1 MRSCFA
7 RKGFAVKAVARMP
20 KNRLLLISL
29 ATLMVVLG
37 TIVFTPL
44 VVSNGL
50 RLWLHWQAHRQHLKI
65 EIGKIAAPLLRPISI
80 ERIRVTGEKGAAPQI
95 ELNAERAIL
104 HLSLAKILAG
114 RGDGVRTLS
123 IQTAHAQIR
132 RDYSESARPARFNWT
147 ALQSLLPANFNIAHL
162 DLRVENGPTVVLLR
176 NAAISGNQIEA
187 GRFSA
192 GEFTITSPLFRQS
205 FSQLRGAT
213 KWQEDRLT
221 VGGMNLARG
230 LDLQSFTVDLSRLD
244 KERADLQFDL
254 DVLGGKIRAS
264 VSNEWPGQHS
274 IWNLAGTASGISLAQ
289 TSEAL
294 GFTDR
299 LGGSLRACNFTFR
312 GDPRDP
318 MRGTA
323 SVWTE
328 LNGLSWHN
336 RAADVIML
344 GAIFYNRQIQLQQL
358 YIKQRKNELTMSG
371 EGAIPS
377 KSADWLHPDFRGQI
391 LGKIT
396 DLGQFAELF
405 GAGPRDFAGAIAIE
419 GTLNAR
425 ERKLGGFLT
434 ASGNSLSL
442 FKRQIDRLAAKINL
456 KADALEL
463 EQFEV
468 VRKKD
473 FIRAQGKIDIAH
485 DNDCSGSIEAKIGD
499 ASEYFPLG
507 RAGSNGAA
515 IPVQLNTKISSGSWD
530 MQAAFTLP
538 GSSPV
543 DLAAKFLLRIG
554 QDWKTFLASPLEAT
568 IHFPALVL
576 ASAPQFLHPAIFNEG
591 ILSGSISLSQNLEH
605 PNMTGEVQ
613 LLNGV
618 LQNAP
623 LDLTRASGRLIF
635 GGDHGTLEFLNA
647 ATKDVDLSLKGE
659 VDFRNS
665 KDVVVRI
672 SSATPIFDT
681 STNVQ
686 DCVRRIEIVPVDVT
700 LAPTIEQFEFHGDVF
715 GNGWKFGLKERG
727 TASGATIANQT
738 ATEFHFCAG
747 TTAQGEV
754 FNVAVPPRPQPSP
767 RARKQGRR
775 R

>member
-1 MRSCFA
+1 
-7 RKGFAVKAVARMP
+7 MP

-29 ATLMVVLG
+29 ATLMVVLA
-37 TIVFTPL
+37 TIVFAPF
-44 VVSNGL
+44 VVSNWL
-50 RLWLHWQAHRQHLKI
+50 RVWLHWQAHRQHLTI
-65 EIGKIAAPLLRPISI
+65 ELGKIAAPLLRPVSI
-80 ERIRVTGEKGAAPQI
+80 ERIRVKSENGAGTQI

-114 RGDGVRTLS
+114 RGNGVRTLS
-123 IQTAHAQIR
+123 IQTARAEVR
-132 RDYSESARPARFNWT
+132 RDYSESVRPAGFNWT
-147 ALQSLLPANFNIAHL
+147 ALQSLLPANFDIGHL
-162 DLRVENGPTVVLLR
+162 DLRVENGPSVILLR

-192 GEFTITSPLFRQS
+192 GDFTITSPLFRQT

-221 VGGMNLARG
+221 VGGINLARG
-230 LDLQSFTVDLSRLD
+230 LDLQSTTVDLSRLD

-358 YIKQRKNELTMSG
+358 YIKQRQNELSMSG
-371 EGAIPS
+371 QGAIPS
-377 KSADWLHPDFRGQI
+377 KSADWLNPDFRGQV

-405 GAGPRDFAGAIAIE
+405 GAKPGDFAGAIAIE

-434 ASGNSLSL
+434 ATGNALSL
-442 FKRQIDRLAAKINL
+442 FKRQIDRFSAKINL

-463 EQFEV
+463 EQLEV

-485 DNDCSGSIEAKIGD
+485 ENDYSGAIEAKIGD
-499 ASEYFPLG
+499 ASEYFLLG
-507 RAGSNGAA
+507 RPGSSGAA
-515 IPVQLNTKISSGSWD
+515 IPVQLNTRISSGAWD
-530 MQAAFTLP
+530 TQAAFALP
-538 GSSPV
+538 GSSAV
-543 DLAAKFLLRIG
+543 DLAAKFPLKIG

-568 IHFPALVL
+568 IRFPAVVL
-576 ASAPQFLHPAIFNEG
+576 ASAPQLLHPAIFNEG
-591 ILSGSISLSQNLEH
+591 ILSGMISLSQNLEH
-605 PNMTGEVQ
+605 PNITGEIQ

-623 LDLTRASGRLIF
+623 LEMTRASGRMTF
-635 GGDHGTLEFLNA
+635 SGDRGTLEFLNA
-647 ATKDVDLSLKGE
+647 AAKDVDLSLKAD

-665 KDVVVRI
+665 NEVIVRF
-672 SSATPIFDT
+672 SSATPLFDT
-681 STNVQ
+681 TTSVQ
-686 DCVRRIEIVPVDVT
+686 DCVRRIEIVPVDIT
-700 LAPTIEQFEFHGDVF
+700 LAPTIEELEFQGDLF
-715 GNGWKFGLKERG
+715 DSTWKMGLKETG
-727 TASGATIANQT
+727 TSSAATIANPLT
-738 ATEFHFCAG
+738 REFHFCAG
-747 TTAQGEV
+747 ATPPGAV
-754 FNVAVPPRPQPSP
+754 FNVGVHPRPQPSP
-767 RARKQGRR
+767 SRAKKRGRR

>member
-1 MRSCFA
+1 
-7 RKGFAVKAVARMP
+7 MP
-20 KNRLLLISL
+20 KNRLFLISL
-29 ATLMVVLG
+29 STLMVALG
-37 TIVFTPL
+37 MIVFAPF

-50 RLWLHWQAHRQHLKI
+50 RLWLHWQAHRQQLKI
-65 EIGKIAAPLLRPISI
+65 ELGKISAPFLRPVSI
-80 ERIRVTGEKGAAPQI
+80 ERIRVTSKPGAATQI
-95 ELNAERAIL
+95 ELNAEQTIL
-104 HLSLAKILAG
+104 HPRLAKILTG
-114 RGDGVRTLS
+114 RGDGVRNLS
-123 IQTAHAQIR
+123 IKTARAEIR
-132 RDYSESARPARFNWT
+132 RDYSESVRPALFNWT
-147 ALQSLLPANFNIAHL
+147 ALQSLLPVNFDIGHL
-162 DLRVENGPTVVLLR
+162 DLRVENGPTVVLLH
-176 NAAISGNQIEA
+176 NASISGNPIEA

-192 GEFTITSPLFRQS
+192 AEFTTTSPLLRQT

-221 VGGMNLARG
+221 IGGMNLARG
-230 LDLQSFTVDLSRLD
+230 LDLQSIMVDLSRLD

-264 VSNEWPGQHS
+264 ISNEWPGQHS
-274 IWNLAGTASGISLAQ
+274 IWNVAGTASGISLAQ

-294 GFTDR
+294 GFTDP
-299 LGGSLRACNFTFR
+299 LGGSLRACNFTFQ

-318 MRGTA
+318 LRGTA

-328 LNGLSWHN
+328 LNGLSWHK
-336 RAADVIML
+336 RAADLIML

-358 YIKQRKNELTMSG
+358 YIKQRQNELSMSG

-377 KSADWLHPDFRGQI
+377 KSTDWLKPDFRGQI

-405 GAGPRDFAGAIAIE
+405 GAGPRDFAGTIAIE

-442 FKRQIDRLAAKINL
+442 FKRQIDRLSAKINL

-463 EQFEV
+463 EQFELA
-468 VRKKD
+468 RKKD
-473 FIRAQGKIDIAH
+473 FIRAQGKIDISH
-485 DNDCSGSIEAKIGD
+485 DNNYSGSIEAKIGD
-499 ASEYFPLG
+499 ASEYFLLG

-530 MQAAFTLP
+530 MQAAFSLP

-543 DLAAKFLLRIG
+543 DLAAKFPLKIG

-568 IHFPALVL
+568 IHFPAVVL
-576 ASAPQFLHPAIFNEG
+576 AGAPQFLHPAIFNEG
-591 ILSGSISLSQNLEH
+591 ILSGTISLSQNLEH
-605 PNMTGEVQ
+605 PSISGEVQ

-623 LDLTRASGRLIF
+623 LDLTRASGRVAF
-635 GGDHGTLEFLNA
+635 SGDHATLEFLNA
-647 ATKDVDLSLKGE
+647 AIKDVDLSLKGE

-681 STNVQ
+681 SANVQ
-686 DCVRRIEIVPVDVT
+686 DCVRRIEIVPVEVT
-700 LAPTIEQFEFHGDVF
+700 LAPTIEQLEFQGDLF
-715 GNGWKFGLKERG
+715 GSNWKVGLKEKG
-727 TASGATIANQT
+727 TASVASIGNQS
-738 ATEFHFCAG
+738 AREFHFCTGA
-747 TTAQGEV
+747 TPQLEV
-754 FNVAVPPRPQPSP
+754 FNIGVHPRPQTSPS
-767 RARKQGRR
+767 RARKHGRR

>member
-1 MRSCFA
+1 
-7 RKGFAVKAVARMP
+7 MP

-29 ATLMVVLG
+29 ATVMVVLG
-37 TIVFTPL
+37 TIIFAPF

-50 RLWLHWQAHRQHLKI
+50 RLWLRWQAHRQQLKI
-65 EIGKIAAPLLRPISI
+65 ELGKIAAPLLRPVSI
-80 ERIRVTGEKGAAPQI
+80 ERIRVTSEKGAATQI
-95 ELNAERAIL
+95 ALNAERAIL

-123 IQTAHAQIR
+123 IQRARAEIR
-132 RDYSESARPARFNWT
+132 SDYSESVRPARFNWT
-147 ALQSLLPANFNIAHL
+147 ALQSLLPANFDIAHL
-162 DLRVENGPTVVLLR
+162 DLRVENGPSVVLLR
-176 NAAISGNQIEA
+176 NAAVSGNQIEA

-192 GEFTITSPLFRQS
+192 GEFTITSPLFRQT

-221 VGGMNLARG
+221 VGGMSLARG
-230 LDLQSFTVDLSRLD
+230 LDLQSIIVDLSRLD
-244 KERADLQFDL
+244 KKRADLQFDL

-274 IWNLAGTASGISLAQ
+274 IWNVAGTASGISLAQ

-377 KSADWLHPDFRGQI
+377 KSADWLNPDFRGQI

-405 GAGPRDFAGAIAIE
+405 GAGPHDFAGAIAIE

-442 FKRQIDRLAAKINL
+442 FKRQIDRLTAKINL

-463 EQFEV
+463 EQFELA
-468 VRKKD
+468 RKKD
-473 FIRAQGKIDIAH
+473 FIRAQGRIDISH
-485 DNDCSGSIEAKIGD
+485 ENDYSGSIEAKIGD
-499 ASEYFPLG
+499 ASEYFLLG

-530 MQAAFTLP
+530 TQAAFTLP

-543 DLAAKFLLRIG
+543 DLVAKFPLKIG
-554 QDWKTFLASPLEAT
+554 QDWKTFLASPMEAT
-568 IHFPALVL
+568 IHFPAVVL

-591 ILSGSISLSQNLEH
+591 ILSGTLSLSQNLEH
-605 PNMTGEVQ
+605 PGITGEVQ

-623 LDLTRASGRLIF
+623 LDLTRASGRLTLSS
-635 GGDHGTLEFLNA
+635 DHGTLEFLNA
-647 ATKDVDLSLKGE
+647 TTKDVDLSLKGE

-665 KDVVVRI
+665 KDIVVRI
-672 SSATPIFDT
+672 SSATPLFDT
-681 STNVQ
+681 STNIQ

-700 LAPTIEQFEFHGDVF
+700 LAPTIEQLEFQGDVF
-715 GNGWKFGLKERG
+715 GNSWKFGLKEEG
-727 TASGATIANQT
+727 TALVATIANQT
-738 ATEFHFCAG
+738 AREFHFCTG

-754 FNVAVPPRPQPSP
+754 FNVGLHPRLQPSP
-767 RARKQGRR
+767 PRAHKQGRR

>member
-1 MRSCFA
+1 
-7 RKGFAVKAVARMP
+7 MP

-29 ATLMVVLG
+29 ALLMLALG
-37 TIVFTPL
+37 TIVFAPFI
-44 VVSNGL
+44 VSNGL

-65 EIGKIAAPLLRPISI
+65 EIGKITAPFLRPVSI
-80 ERIRVTGEKGAAPQI
+80 ERIRVTSEKDAAPQI
-95 ELNAERAIL
+95 EFIAEHTIL
-104 HLSLAKILAG
+104 RFSLIG

-123 IQTAHAQIR
+123 IQTARAQIR
-132 RDYSESARPARFNWT
+132 RDYSENGKPARFNWT
-147 ALQSLLPANFNIAHL
+147 ALQAMLPANFDIGHL

-192 GEFTITSPLFRQS
+192 GELTITSPLFRQT

-213 KWQEDRLT
+213 KWQENRLT

-230 LDLQSFTVDLSRLD
+230 LDLQTITVDLSRLD
-244 KERADLQFDL
+244 KKRADLQFDL
-254 DVLGGKIRAS
+254 DVLGGKIRGS

-323 SVWTE
+323 SIWTE

-358 YIKQRKNELTMSG
+358 YIKQRQNELSMSG

-377 KSADWLHPDFRGQI
+377 KSADWLNPDFRGKI

-405 GAGPRDFAGAIAIE
+405 GAGPRAFAGAITIE

-425 ERKLGGFLT
+425 EHKLGGFLT
-434 ASGNSLSL
+434 ATGNSLSL

-463 EQFEV
+463 EQFEL

-473 FIRAQGKIDIAH
+473 FIRAQGKIDISH
-485 DNDCSGSIEAKIGD
+485 ENDYSGSIEAKIGD
-499 ASEYFPLG
+499 ASEYFLLG
-507 RAGSNGAA
+507 RAGSNEAP
-515 IPVQLNTKISSGSWD
+515 IPVHLNAKISSGSWD
-530 MQAAFTLP
+530 TQGAFTLP

-543 DLAAKFLLRIG
+543 DLAGKIPLKIG

-568 IHFPALVL
+568 IHFPAVVL
-576 ASAPQFLHPAIFNEG
+576 AGAPQFLHPAIFSEG
-591 ILSGSISLSQNLEH
+591 ILSGTISLSQNLEH
-605 PNMTGEVQ
+605 PNITGEVQ

-623 LDLTRASGRLIF
+623 LDLTRASGRLTF
-635 GGDHGTLEFLNA
+635 NGDHGTLEFLNA

-665 KDVVVRI
+665 QDVVVRI
-672 SSATPIFDT
+672 SSAIPIFDT

-700 LAPTIEQFEFHGDVF
+700 LAPTIEQIEFEGDMF
-715 GNGWKFGLKERG
+715 GNSWKFGLKEGG
-727 TASGATIANQT
+727 TASAATIANQT
-738 ATEFHFCAG
+738 APEFHFCTG
-747 TTAQGEV
+747 TTAQGETFDV
-754 FNVAVPPRPQPSP
+754 GVPRRPQPSPP

>member
-1 MRSCFA
+1 
-7 RKGFAVKAVARMP
+7 MP

-29 ATLMVVLG
+29 ATLIVLLG
-37 TIVFTPL
+37 TIVFAPF

-50 RLWLHWQAHRQHLKI
+50 RLWLHWQAHRQQLKI
-65 EIGKIAAPLLRPISI
+65 ELGKISAPLLRPVSI
-80 ERIRVTGEKGAAPQI
+80 VRIRVTSKPGAATQI
-95 ELNAERAIL
+95 ELNAEQTIL
-104 HLSLAKILAG
+104 HPSLAKILTG

-123 IQTAHAQIR
+123 IQRARAEIR
-132 RDYSESARPARFNWT
+132 RDYSQSVRPAHFNWT
-147 ALQSLLPANFNIAHL
+147 ALQTLLPVNFDIGHL
-162 DLRVENGPTVVLLR
+162 DLRVENGPNVVLLR
-176 NAAISGNQIEA
+176 NASISGNQIEA

-192 GEFTITSPLFRQS
+192 GEFTIISPLLRQT

-230 LDLQSFTVDLSRLD
+230 LDLQSITIDLSRLD

-254 DVLGGKIRAS
+254 DVLGGKIRANI
-264 VSNEWPGQHS
+264 SNEWSGHHS
-274 IWNLAGTASGISLAQ
+274 IWNVAGTGTGISLAQ
-289 TSEAL
+289 TSDAF

-312 GDPRDP
+312 GDPRDL

-377 KSADWLHPDFRGQI
+377 KSADWLNPDFRGQI

-405 GAGPRDFAGAIAIE
+405 GAGPHDFAGAIAIE

-425 ERKLGGFLT
+425 ERKLGGYLSAT
-434 ASGNSLSL
+434 GNSLSL
-442 FKRQIDRLAAKINL
+442 FKRQIDRLTAKINL
-456 KADALEL
+456 KTDAIEL
-463 EQFEV
+463 EEFELA
-468 VRKKD
+468 RKKD
-473 FIRAQGKIDIAH
+473 FIRAQGKIDISH
-485 DNDCSGSIEAKIGD
+485 DNDYSGSIEAKIGD
-499 ASEYFPLG
+499 ASEYFLLG

-515 IPVQLNTKISSGSWD
+515 IPVQLDTKISSGSWD
-530 MQAAFTLP
+530 TQAAFTLP

-543 DLAAKFLLRIG
+543 DLAAKFPLKIG

-568 IHFPALVL
+568 IHFPAVVL

-591 ILSGSISLSQNLEH
+591 ILSGTISLNQNLEH
-605 PNMTGEVQ
+605 PNITGEVQ
-613 LLNGV
+613 LLNGI

-623 LDLTRASGRLIF
+623 LDLTRASGRLTF
-635 GGDHGTLEFLNA
+635 SGDRGTLEFLNA
-647 ATKDVDLSLKGE
+647 ATKDVDLSLKGDL
-659 VDFRNS
+659 DFRNS
-665 KDVVVRI
+665 KDVLMNI

-686 DCVRRIEIVPVDVT
+686 DCVRRIEIVPVDIA
-700 LAPTIEQFEFHGDVF
+700 LAPTIEQIEFQGDLF
-715 GNGWKFGLKERG
+715 SNNWKVALKEKG
-727 TASGATIANQT
+727 TALVATITNET
-738 ATEFHFCAG
+738 AREFHFCTGA
-747 TTAQGEV
+747 TPQGEAL
-754 FNVAVPPRPQPSP
+754 N
-767 RARKQGRR
+767 
-775 R
+775 

>member
-1 MRSCFA
+1 
-7 RKGFAVKAVARMP
+7 MP

-29 ATLMVVLG
+29 AILIVALG
-37 TIVFTPL
+37 TIVFAPF

-50 RLWLHWQAHRQHLKI
+50 RLWLGWQAHRQQLKI
-65 EIGKIAAPLLRPISI
+65 EIGKIAAPLLRPVSI
-80 ERIRVTGEKGAAPQI
+80 ERIRITSEKGAAPQI
-95 ELNAERAIL
+95 ELNAERATL
-104 HLSLAKILAG
+104 HLSLSKILAG

-123 IQTAHAQIR
+123 VQTARAEIH
-132 RDYSESARPARFNWT
+132 RDYSESVKPVRFNWT
-147 ALQSLLPANFNIAHL
+147 ALQALLPANFDIGHL
-162 DLRVENGPTVVLLR
+162 DLRVENGPTVILLR
-176 NAAISGNQIEA
+176 NATISGNQIEA
-187 GRFSA
+187 GRFLA
-192 GEFTITSPLFRQS
+192 GEFTITSPMLRQT
-205 FSQLRGAT
+205 FSQLQGAT

-230 LDLQSFTVDLSRLD
+230 LDLQSITIDLSRLD

-274 IWNLAGTASGISLAQ
+274 IWNIAGTATGISLAQ

-323 SVWTE
+323 SIWTE

-358 YIKQRKNELTMSG
+358 YIKQRQNELSMSG

-377 KSADWLHPDFRGQI
+377 KSADWLNPDFRGQI

-434 ASGNSLSL
+434 ASGTSLSL
-442 FKRQIDRLAAKINL
+442 FKRQIDRLTAKINL
-456 KADALEL
+456 TADALEL
-463 EQFEV
+463 EQFELT
-468 VRKKD
+468 RKKD
-473 FIRAQGKIDIAH
+473 FIRAQGKIDISH
-485 DNDCSGSIEAKIGD
+485 ENDYSGSVEVKIGD
-499 ASEYFPLG
+499 ASEYFLLG
-507 RAGSNGAA
+507 RAGSNGAT
-515 IPVQLNTKISSGSWD
+515 IPVQLNAKISSGSWD
-530 MQAAFTLP
+530 TRAAFTLP

-543 DLAAKFLLRIG
+543 DLAAKFPLKIG

-568 IHFPALVL
+568 IHFPAIVL
-576 ASAPQFLHPAIFNEG
+576 AGAPQLLHPAIFNEG
-591 ILSGSISLSQNLEH
+591 IVSGTISVSQNLEH
-605 PNMTGEVQ
+605 PAITGEVQ

-623 LDLTRASGRLIF
+623 LDLTRASGRLTF
-635 GGDHGTLEFLNA
+635 SGDHGTLEFLNA
-647 ATKDVDLSLKGE
+647 TTKDVDLSLKGE

-665 KDVVVRI
+665 QDLMVRI

-681 STNVQ
+681 SANIQ
-686 DCVRRIEIVPVDVT
+686 DCVRRIEIAPVDVT
-700 LAPTIEQFEFHGDVF
+700 LAPTIEEFEFHGGVF
-715 GNGWKFGLKERG
+715 GNSWKFGLKERG
-727 TASGATIANQT
+727 TAPVATIADQT
-738 ATEFHFCAG
+738 PREFRFCGGA
-747 TTAQGEV
+747 TAQGEV
-754 FNVAVPPRPQPSP
+754 FNVGVRPRPQPSP

>member
-1 MRSCFA
+1 
-7 RKGFAVKAVARMP
+7 MP

-29 ATLMVVLG
+29 VTLMVALG
-37 TIVFTPL
+37 TIVFAPV
-44 VVSNGL
+44 VVSNWL
-50 RLWLHWQAHRQHLKI
+50 RLWLHWQAHRQQLKI
-65 EIGKIAAPLLRPISI
+65 ELGKISAPLLRPVSI
-80 ERIRVTGEKGAAPQI
+80 ASIRVTSKPGAATQI
-95 ELNAERAIL
+95 ELNAEQTIL
-104 HLSLAKILAG
+104 HPSLAKILTG

-123 IQTAHAQIR
+123 IKTARAEIR

-147 ALQSLLPANFNIAHL
+147 ALQSLLPTNFDIGHL

-176 NAAISGNQIEA
+176 NASISGNQIEA
-187 GRFSA
+187 GHFSA
-192 GEFTITSPLFRQS
+192 GEFTITSPLLRQT

-230 LDLQSFTVDLSRLD
+230 LDLQSIIIDLSRLD

-264 VSNEWPGQHS
+264 ISNEWPGQHS
-274 IWNLAGTASGISLAQ
+274 IWNVAGTASGISLAQ

-318 MRGTA
+318 MLGTA

-358 YIKQRKNELTMSG
+358 YIKQRKNELSMSG

-377 KSADWLHPDFRGQI
+377 KSADWLNPDFRGQI

-405 GAGPRDFAGAIAIE
+405 GAGPHDFAGAIAIE

-434 ASGNSLSL
+434 ANGNSLSL
-442 FKRQIDRLAAKINL
+442 FRRQIDRLTAKINL
-456 KADALEL
+456 KADALE
-463 EQFEV
+463 FEEFELA
-468 VRKKD
+468 RKKD
-473 FIRAQGKIDIAH
+473 FIRAQGTIDISH
-485 DNDCSGSIEAKIGD
+485 ESDYSGSIEAKIGD
-499 ASEYFPLG
+499 ASEYFLLG
-507 RAGSNGAA
+507 RGVSNGAA
-515 IPVQLNTKISSGSWD
+515 IPVQLDTKISSGSWD
-530 MQAAFTLP
+530 TKVVFTLP

-543 DLAAKFLLRIG
+543 DLAAKFSLKIG

-576 ASAPQFLHPAIFNEG
+576 ASAPQFLHPAMFNEG
-591 ILSGSISLSQNLEH
+591 ILSGTISLSQNLEH
-605 PNMTGEVQ
+605 PGITGEVQ

-623 LDLTRASGRLIF
+623 LDLTRASGRLTF
-635 GGDHGTLEFLNA
+635 SGDHGTIEFLNA

-681 STNVQ
+681 STNVR

-700 LAPTIEQFEFHGDVF
+700 LAPTIEQLEFQGDLF
-715 GNGWKFGLKERG
+715 GNNWKVALKEKG
-727 TASGATIANQT
+727 AASASIANQSPK
-738 ATEFHFCAG
+738 EFHFCTGA
-747 TTAQGEV
+747 TSQGEAL
-754 FNVAVPPRPQPSP
+754 NVGVRPRPQPSP
-767 RARKQGRR
+767 SRKRGRR

>member
-1 MRSCFA
+1 
-7 RKGFAVKAVARMP
+7 MP
-20 KNRLLLISL
+20 KNRLFLISL

-37 TIVFTPL
+37 TIVFAPF

-50 RLWLHWQAHRQHLKI
+50 RLWLHWQARRQQLNI
-65 EIGKIAAPLLRPISI
+65 ELGKISAPFLRPVSI
-80 ERIRVTGEKGAAPQI
+80 ERIRVTNKPGSATQI
-95 ELNAERAIL
+95 ELNAEQTLI
-104 HLSLAKILAG
+104 HPSLAKILVG
-114 RGDGVRTLS
+114 RGDGIRTLS
-123 IQTAHAQIR
+123 IKTARAKIR
-132 RDYSESARPARFNWT
+132 RDYSESARAARFNWT
-147 ALQSLLPANFNIAHL
+147 ALQSLLPANFDIGHL

-176 NAAISGNQIEA
+176 NASISGNQIES
-187 GRFSA
+187 GRFSS
-192 GEFTITSPLFRQS
+192 GEFTIASPLLRQS

-221 VGGMNLARG
+221 IGGMNLARG
-230 LDLQSFTVDLSRLD
+230 LDLQSITIDLSRLD
-244 KERADLQFDL
+244 KQRGDLQFDL

-264 VSNEWPGQHS
+264 ISNEWPGQHS
-274 IWNLAGTASGISLAQ
+274 RWNVAGTASGISLAQ

-294 GFTDR
+294 GFTDP

-312 GDPRDP
+312 GDPRDLLG
-318 MRGTA
+318 GTA

-328 LNGLSWHN
+328 LNGLSWHQ

-358 YIKQRKNELTMSG
+358 YIKQRQNELSMSG

-377 KSADWLHPDFRGQI
+377 KSADWLNPDFRGQI

-442 FKRQIDRLAAKINL
+442 FKRQIDRLSAKINL
-456 KADALEL
+456 KADAFEL
-463 EQFEV
+463 EQFEL

-473 FIRAQGKIDIAH
+473 FIRAQGKIDISR
-485 DNDCSGSIEAKIGD
+485 DNDYSGSIEAKVGD
-499 ASEYFPLG
+499 ASDYFLLG
-507 RAGSNGAA
+507 RSGSGGAA
-515 IPVQLNTKISSGSWD
+515 IPMQLNAKISSGSWD
-530 MQAAFTLP
+530 TQAAFTLP

-543 DLAAKFLLRIG
+543 DLVAKFSLKIG
-554 QDWKTFLASPLEAT
+554 QDWKTFLASPLAAT
-568 IHFPALVL
+568 IHFPAFVL

-591 ILSGSISLSQNLEH
+591 ILSGAISVSQNLEH
-605 PNMTGEVQ
+605 PNITGEVQ

-623 LDLTRASGRLIF
+623 LDLTRASGRLTF
-635 GGDHGTLEFLNA
+635 DGDHGALEFLSA
-647 ATKDVDLSLKGE
+647 ASKDVDLSLKGE
-659 VDFRNS
+659 LDFRNT
-665 KDVVVRI
+665 KDAVVRI
-672 SSATPIFDT
+672 SSATPLFDT
-681 STNVQ
+681 SSNVQ

-700 LAPTIEQFEFHGDVF
+700 LAPTIEQIEFQGDVF
-715 GNGWKFGLKERG
+715 GNTWKFALKEKEMAAITDQSAR
-727 TASGATIANQT
+727 
-738 ATEFHFCAG
+738 EFHFCTGA
-747 TTAQGEV
+747 TPRSEV
-754 FNVAVPPRPQPSP
+754 LNIGVHPRPQPSP
-767 RARKQGRR
+767 SRTRKGGRR

>member
-1 MRSCFA
+1 
-7 RKGFAVKAVARMP
+7 MP
-20 KNRLLLISL
+20 KNRLFLISL
-29 ATLMVVLG
+29 STLMVALG
-37 TIVFTPL
+37 MIVFAPF

-50 RLWLHWQAHRQHLKI
+50 RLWLHWQAHRQQLKI
-65 EIGKIAAPLLRPISI
+65 ELGKISAPFLRPVSI
-80 ERIRVTGEKGAAPQI
+80 ARIRVTSKPGATTQI
-95 ELNAERAIL
+95 ELNAEQTIL
-104 HLSLAKILAG
+104 HPRLAKILTG
-114 RGDGVRTLS
+114 RGDGVRNLS
-123 IQTAHAQIR
+123 IKTARAEIR
-132 RDYSESARPARFNWT
+132 RDYSESVRPGLFNWT
-147 ALQSLLPANFNIAHL
+147 ALQSLLPANFDISHL
-162 DLRVENGPTVVLLR
+162 DLRVENGPTVVLLH
-176 NAAISGNQIEA
+176 NASISGNQIEA

-192 GEFTITSPLFRQS
+192 AEFTITSPLLRQT

-221 VGGMNLARG
+221 IGGMNLARG
-230 LDLQSFTVDLSRLD
+230 LDLQSIMVDLSRLD

-264 VSNEWPGQHS
+264 ISNEWPGQHS
-274 IWNLAGTASGISLAQ
+274 IWNVAGTASGISLAQ

-294 GFTDR
+294 GFTDP
-299 LGGSLRACNFTFR
+299 LGGSLRACNFTFH

-318 MRGTA
+318 LRGTA

-328 LNGLSWHN
+328 LNGLSWHK
-336 RAADVIML
+336 RAADLIML

-358 YIKQRKNELTMSG
+358 YIKQRQNELSMSG

-377 KSADWLHPDFRGQI
+377 KSTDWLKPDFRGQI

-405 GAGPRDFAGAIAIE
+405 GAGPRDFAGTIAIE

-442 FKRQIDRLAAKINL
+442 FKRQIDRLSAKINL

-463 EQFEV
+463 EQFELA
-468 VRKKD
+468 RKKD
-473 FIRAQGKIDIAH
+473 FIRAQGKIDISH
-485 DNDCSGSIEAKIGD
+485 DNNYSGSIEAKIGD
-499 ASEYFPLG
+499 ASEYFLLG

-530 MQAAFTLP
+530 TQAAFTLP

-543 DLAAKFLLRIG
+543 DLAAKFPLKIG

-568 IHFPALVL
+568 IHFPAVVL

-591 ILSGSISLSQNLEH
+591 ILSGTISLSQNLEH
-605 PNMTGEVQ
+605 PSISGEVQ

-623 LDLTRASGRLIF
+623 LDLTRASGRVAF
-635 GGDHGTLEFLNA
+635 SGDHATLEFLNA
-647 ATKDVDLSLKGE
+647 AIKDVDLSLKGE

-681 STNVQ
+681 SANVQ
-686 DCVRRIEIVPVDVT
+686 DCVRRIEIVPVEVT
-700 LAPTIEQFEFHGDVF
+700 LAPTIEQLEFQGDLF
-715 GNGWKFGLKERG
+715 GSNWKVGLKEKG
-727 TASGATIANQT
+727 TASVASIGNQS
-738 ATEFHFCAG
+738 AREFHFCTGA
-747 TTAQGEV
+747 APQLEV
-754 FNVAVPPRPQPSP
+754 FNIGVHPRPQTSPS
-767 RARKQGRR
+767 RARKHGRR

>member
-1 MRSCFA
+1 
-7 RKGFAVKAVARMP
+7 MP
-20 KNRLLLISL
+20 KNRLFLISL
-29 ATLMVVLG
+29 STLMVALG
-37 TIVFTPL
+37 MIVFAPF

-50 RLWLHWQAHRQHLKI
+50 RLWLHWQAHRQQLKI
-65 EIGKIAAPLLRPISI
+65 ELGKISAPFLRPVSI
-80 ERIRVTGEKGAAPQI
+80 ERIRVTSKPGAATQI
-95 ELNAERAIL
+95 ELNAEQTIL
-104 HLSLAKILAG
+104 HPRLAKILTG
-114 RGDGVRTLS
+114 RGDGVRNLS
-123 IQTAHAQIR
+123 IKTARAEIR
-132 RDYSESARPARFNWT
+132 RDYSESVRPALFNWT
-147 ALQSLLPANFNIAHL
+147 ALQSLLPVNFDIGHL
-162 DLRVENGPTVVLLR
+162 DLRVENGPTVVLLH
-176 NAAISGNQIEA
+176 NASISGNPIEA

-192 GEFTITSPLFRQS
+192 AEFTTTSPLLRQT

-221 VGGMNLARG
+221 IGGMNLARG
-230 LDLQSFTVDLSRLD
+230 LDLQSIMVDLSRLD

-264 VSNEWPGQHS
+264 ISNEWPGQHS
-274 IWNLAGTASGISLAQ
+274 IWNVAGTASGISLAQ

-294 GFTDR
+294 GFTDP
-299 LGGSLRACNFTFR
+299 LGGSLRACNFTFQ

-318 MRGTA
+318 FRGTA

-328 LNGLSWHN
+328 LNGLSWHK
-336 RAADVIML
+336 RAADLIML

-358 YIKQRKNELTMSG
+358 YIKQRQNELSMSG

-377 KSADWLHPDFRGQI
+377 KSTDWLKPDFRGQI

-405 GAGPRDFAGAIAIE
+405 GAGPRDFAGTIAIE

-442 FKRQIDRLAAKINL
+442 FKRQIDRLSAKINL

-463 EQFEV
+463 EQFELA
-468 VRKKD
+468 RKKD
-473 FIRAQGKIDIAH
+473 FIRAQGKIDISH
-485 DNDCSGSIEAKIGD
+485 DNNYSGSIEAKIGD
-499 ASEYFPLG
+499 ASEYFLLG

-530 MQAAFTLP
+530 MQAAFSLP

-543 DLAAKFLLRIG
+543 DLAAKFPLKIG

-568 IHFPALVL
+568 IHFPAVVL
-576 ASAPQFLHPAIFNEG
+576 AGAPQFLHPAIFNEG
-591 ILSGSISLSQNLEH
+591 ILSGTISLSQNLEH
-605 PNMTGEVQ
+605 PSISGEVQ

-623 LDLTRASGRLIF
+623 LDLTRASGRVAF
-635 GGDHGTLEFLNA
+635 SGDHATLEFLNA
-647 ATKDVDLSLKGE
+647 AIKDVDLSLKGE

-681 STNVQ
+681 SANVQ
-686 DCVRRIEIVPVDVT
+686 DCVRRIEIVPVEVT
-700 LAPTIEQFEFHGDVF
+700 LAPTIEQLEFQGDLF
-715 GNGWKFGLKERG
+715 GSNWKVGLKEKG
-727 TASGATIANQT
+727 TASVASIGNQS
-738 ATEFHFCAG
+738 AREFHFCTGA
-747 TTAQGEV
+747 APQLEV
-754 FNVAVPPRPQPSP
+754 FNIGVHPRPQTSPS
-767 RARKQGRR
+767 RARKHERR